1 MDLPHLLF
9 ILGRGLLF
17 FSLQAL
23 PNDGYLESQNKDISE
38 QPNVAEPPP
47 LFFSFPLHTT
57 HITWS
62 PSLKHAGGESCD
74 EVL

>member
-23 PNDGYLESQNKDISE
+23 PNDGYLESQNKGISE

-47 LFFSFPLHTT
+47 PFLF
-57 HITWS
+57 IS
-62 PSLKHAGGESCD
+62 PPYNPHYLEPKLEACWG
-74 EVL
+74 